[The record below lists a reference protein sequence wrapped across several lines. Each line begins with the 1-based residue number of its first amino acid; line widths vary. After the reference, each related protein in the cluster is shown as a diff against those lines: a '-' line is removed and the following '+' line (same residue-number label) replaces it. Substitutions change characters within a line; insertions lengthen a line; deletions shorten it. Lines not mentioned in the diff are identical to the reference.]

1 MNPKTTPTTQRDG
14 IQVPVDF
21 ATSLA
26 VSATNAALKAAA
38 RRNRIRRL
46 TLTATA
52 IAAVFTGVV
61 LTLRPPVGPQV
72 APATE
77 LTADEAWTALEQ
89 GDVTLTDDELLE
101 LAELH
106 GITSL

>member
-14 IQVPVDF
+14 IQVPLDF

-38 RRNRIRRL
+38 RRNRIRRR
-46 TLTATA
+46 TWTVTA
-52 IAAVFTGVV
+52 IAAVFTGVL

-72 APATE
+72 APTTE

-89 GDVTLTDDELLE
+89 GDVTLTDEELLE

>member
-1 MNPKTTPTTQRDG
+1 MSTLQTPPHRDG
-14 IQVPVDF
+14 IKVPADF
-21 ATSLA
+21 AASLA
-26 VSATNAALKAAA
+26 VRATNTALKAAA

-46 TLTATA
+46 SWTATA

-61 LTLRPPVGPQV
+61 LTLRPPMGPQV
-72 APATE
+72 APAAE
-77 LTADEAWTALEQ
+77 LTADEAWSALEH
-89 GDVTLTDDELLE
+89 GDVTLTDDELIE